1 MMHATDGTDRIIRAW
16 LHDGS
21 ADGEAERNVTDLD
34 GLKHRAGRRL
44 NTTNLITIYGAVALA
59 IVLLWMWLYNPQH

>member
-1 MMHATDGTDRIIRAW
+1 MTARQQAW
-16 LHDGS
+16 LHDGC

-34 GLKHRAGRRL
+34 GSKHRAARRL